1 MRSDTYKQK
10 NIQMKKAIVIIVV
23 VIAAIA
29 IWAVSG
35 YNGLVSA
42 EENVKSAWSQVENVY
57 QRRLDLIPNLV
68 ATVKGYAE
76 HEQETLEG
84 VIAARSKATQIT
96 VDPDQLSEESIAA
109 FQEAQGEIG
118 AALGRLLAI
127 SENYPDLKANRN
139 FSELQA
145 ELAGTENR
153 IATERRKYNEVA
165 KAYNTMV
172 RRFRAMSSLPCSVSG
187 RKDISR
193 LLTGLPKHLRWNS
206 DKIRTFHET

>member
-1 MRSDTYKQK
+1 
-10 NIQMKKAIVIIVV
+10 MKKALIIIAVIV
-23 VIAAIA
+23 AAAA

-35 YNGLVSA
+35 YNGLVSG

-68 ATVKGYAE
+68 AIVKGYAE

-84 VIAARSKATQIT
+84 VIEARSKATKIT
-96 VDPDQLSEESIAA
+96 VDPDRLTEENIAA
-109 FQEAQGEIG
+109 YQEAQGEIG

-127 SENYPDLKANRN
+127 SENYPDLKANQN

-153 IATERRKYNEVA
+153 IATERRRYNDA
-165 KAYNTMV
+165 ARAYNTMV
-172 RRFRAMSSLPCSVSG
+172 RRFPRNILASIFG
-187 RKDISR
+187 FGQKGYFEAD
-193 LLTGLPKHLRWNS
+193 TEAAEAPKVE
-206 DKIRTFHET
+206 F

>member
-1 MRSDTYKQK
+1 
-10 NIQMKKAIVIIVV
+10 MKKALIIIAVIV
-23 VIAAIA
+23 AAAA

-35 YNGLVSA
+35 YNGLVSG

-57 QRRLDLIPNLV
+57 QRRLDLRPNLV

-84 VIAARSKATQIT
+84 VIEARSKATKIT
-96 VDPDQLSEESIAA
+96 VDPDRLTEENIAA
-109 FQEAQGEIG
+109 YQEAQGEIG

-127 SENYPDLKANRN
+127 SENYPDLKANQN

-153 IATERRKYNEVA
+153 IATERRRYNDA
-165 KAYNTMV
+165 ARAYNTMV
-172 RRFRAMSSLPCSVSG
+172 RRFPRNILASIFG
-187 RKDISR
+187 FEQKGYFEAD
-193 LLTGLPKHLRWNS
+193 TEAAEAPKVE
-206 DKIRTFHET
+206 F

>member
-1 MRSDTYKQK
+1 
-10 NIQMKKAIVIIVV
+10 MKKALIIIAVIV
-23 VIAAIA
+23 AAAA

-35 YNGLVSA
+35 YNGLVSG

-84 VIAARSKATQIT
+84 VIEARSKATKIT
-96 VDPDQLSEESIAA
+96 VDPDRLTEENIAA
-109 FQEAQGEIG
+109 YQEAQGEIG

-127 SENYPDLKANRN
+127 SENYPDLKANQN

-153 IATERRKYNEVA
+153 IATERRRYNDA
-165 KAYNTMV
+165 ARAYNTMV
-172 RRFRAMSSLPCSVSG
+172 RRFPRNILASIFG
-187 RKDISR
+187 FGQKGYFEAD
-193 LLTGLPKHLRWNS
+193 TEAAEAPKVE
-206 DKIRTFHET
+206 F

>member
-172 RRFRAMSSLPCSVSG
+172 RRFPRNVIASMFG
-187 RKDISR
+187 FGQKGYFEAAD
-193 LLTGLPKHLRWNS
+193 GAAEAPKVE
-206 DKIRTFHET
+206 F

>member
-1 MRSDTYKQK
+1 
-10 NIQMKKAIVIIVV
+10 MKKGLVIAIV

-35 YNGLVSA
+35 YNGLVSQ

-68 ATVKGYAE
+68 ATVKGYAA
-76 HEQETLEG
+76 HEQETLES
-84 VIAARSKATQIT
+84 VVAARSKATQIT
-96 VDPDQLSEESIAA
+96 VDPDQLTEENIAA

-118 AALGRLLAI
+118 AALSRLIAI
-127 SENYPDLKANRN
+127 SENYPDLKANQN

-153 IATERRKYNEVA
+153 IATERRRYNDVA

-172 RRFRAMSSLPCSVSG
+172 RRFPRNIIASVFGFGQKGYFEADANASEA
-187 RKDISR
+187 
-193 LLTGLPKHLRWNS
+193 PKVE
-206 DKIRTFHET
+206 F

>member
-1 MRSDTYKQK
+1 
-10 NIQMKKAIVIIVV
+10 MKKGLVIALV

-35 YNGLVSA
+35 YNGLVSH

-68 ATVKGYAE
+68 ATVKGYAA
-76 HEQETLEG
+76 HEQETLES
-84 VIAARSKATQIT
+84 VVAARSKATQIT
-96 VDPDQLSEESIAA
+96 VDPDQLTEENIAA

-118 AALGRLLAI
+118 AALSRLIAI
-127 SENYPDLKANRN
+127 SENYPDLKANQN

-153 IATERRKYNEVA
+153 IATERRRYNDAA

-172 RRFRAMSSLPCSVSG
+172 RRFPRNIIASVFGFGQKGYFEADANASEA
-187 RKDISR
+187 
-193 LLTGLPKHLRWNS
+193 PKVE
-206 DKIRTFHET
+206 F

>member
-1 MRSDTYKQK
+1 MAVL
-10 NIQMKKAIVIIVV
+10 IAIL
-23 VIAAIA
+23 VIAVIL
-29 IWAVSG
+29 IMWGITS
-35 YNGLVSA
+35 YNSFVKLRNKGDEA
-42 EENVKSAWSQVENVY
+42 EAGIDAHLKERA
-57 QRRLDLIPNLV
+57 DLIPNLV
-68 ATVKGYAE
+68 ETVKGYAE

-172 RRFRAMSSLPCSVSG
+172 RRFPRNVIASMFG
-187 RKDISR
+187 FGQKGYFEAAD
-193 LLTGLPKHLRWNS
+193 GAAEAPKVE
-206 DKIRTFHET
+206 F

>member
-1 MRSDTYKQK
+1 
-10 NIQMKKAIVIIVV
+10 MKKGLVIAIV

-35 YNGLVSA
+35 YNGLVSQ
-42 EENVKSAWSQVENVY
+42 EENVKSVWSQVENVY

-68 ATVKGYAE
+68 ATVKGYAA
-76 HEQETLEG
+76 HEQETLES
-84 VIAARSKATQIT
+84 VVAARSKATQIT
-96 VDPDQLSEESIAA
+96 VDPDQLTEENIAA

-118 AALGRLLAI
+118 AALSRLIAI
-127 SENYPDLKANRN
+127 SENYPDLKANQN

-153 IATERRKYNEVA
+153 IATERRRYNDAA

-172 RRFRAMSSLPCSVSG
+172 RRFPRNIIASVFGFGQKGYFEADANASEA
-187 RKDISR
+187 
-193 LLTGLPKHLRWNS
+193 PKVE
-206 DKIRTFHET
+206 F

>member
-1 MRSDTYKQK
+1 
-10 NIQMKKAIVIIVV
+10 MKKGLVIAIV

-35 YNGLVSA
+35 YNGLVSQ

-68 ATVKGYAE
+68 ATVKGYAA
-76 HEQETLEG
+76 HEQETLES
-84 VIAARSKATQIT
+84 VVAARSKATQIT
-96 VDPDQLSEESIAA
+96 VDPDQLTEENIAA

-118 AALGRLLAI
+118 AALSRLIAI
-127 SENYPDLKANRN
+127 SENYPDLKANQN

-153 IATERRKYNEVA
+153 IATERRRYNDAA

-172 RRFRAMSSLPCSVSG
+172 RRFPRNIIASVFGFGQKGYFEADANASEA
-187 RKDISR
+187 
-193 LLTGLPKHLRWNS
+193 PKVE
-206 DKIRTFHET
+206 F

>member
-1 MRSDTYKQK
+1 
-10 NIQMKKAIVIIVV
+10 MKKALIIIAVIV
-23 VIAAIA
+23 AAAA

-35 YNGLVSA
+35 YNGLVSG

-84 VIAARSKATQIT
+84 VIEARSKATKIT
-96 VDPDQLSEESIAA
+96 VDPDRLTEENIAA
-109 FQEAQGEIG
+109 YQEAQGEIG

-127 SENYPDLKANRN
+127 SENYPDLKANQN

-145 ELAGTENR
+145 ELAGTL
-153 IATERRKYNEVA
+153 
-165 KAYNTMV
+165 
-172 RRFRAMSSLPCSVSG
+172 FRSRHGSCRSS
-187 RKDISR
+187 
-193 LLTGLPKHLRWNS
+193 
-206 DKIRTFHET
+206 

>member
-1 MRSDTYKQK
+1 
-10 NIQMKKAIVIIVV
+10 MKKGLII
-23 VIAAIA
+23 VIAAVAVVA

-35 YNGLVSA
+35 YNGLVSN

-76 HEQETLEG
+76 HEQETLES
-84 VIAARSKATQIT
+84 VIAARSKATQVT
-96 VDPDQLSEESIAA
+96 VDPDMLTEESIAA
-109 FQEAQGEIG
+109 YQEAQGEIG

-153 IATERRKYNEVA
+153 IATERRKYNETA

-172 RRFRAMSSLPCSVSG
+172 RKFPRNILASVFGFSQKG
-187 RKDISR
+187 YFEADENAAAA
-193 LLTGLPKHLRWNS
+193 PKVE
-206 DKIRTFHET
+206 F

>member
-1 MRSDTYKQK
+1 
-10 NIQMKKAIVIIVV
+10 MKKGLVIALV

-35 YNGLVSA
+35 YNGLVSQ

-68 ATVKGYAE
+68 ATVKGYAA
-76 HEQETLEG
+76 HEQETLES
-84 VIAARSKATQIT
+84 VVAARSKATQIT
-96 VDPDQLSEESIAA
+96 VDPDQLTEENIAA

-118 AALGRLLAI
+118 AALSRLIAI
-127 SENYPDLKANRN
+127 SENYPDLKANQN

-153 IATERRKYNEVA
+153 IATERRRYNDVA

-172 RRFRAMSSLPCSVSG
+172 RRFPRNIIASVFGFGQKGYFEADANASEA
-187 RKDISR
+187 
-193 LLTGLPKHLRWNS
+193 PKVE
-206 DKIRTFHET
+206 F

>member
-1 MRSDTYKQK
+1 
-10 NIQMKKAIVIIVV
+10 MKKALIIIAVIVT
-23 VIAAIA
+23 AAA

-35 YNGLVSA
+35 YNGLVSG

-84 VIAARSKATQIT
+84 VIEARSKATKIT
-96 VDPDQLSEESIAA
+96 VDPDRLTEENIAA
-109 FQEAQGEIG
+109 YQEAQGEIG

-127 SENYPDLKANRN
+127 SENYPDLKANQN

-153 IATERRKYNEVA
+153 IATERRRYNDA
-165 KAYNTMV
+165 ARAYNTMV
-172 RRFRAMSSLPCSVSG
+172 RRFPRNILASIFG
-187 RKDISR
+187 FGQKGYFEAD
-193 LLTGLPKHLRWNS
+193 TEAAEAPKVE
-206 DKIRTFHET
+206 F